1 MQELVSI
8 ESILE
13 WLEKSAQAKEP
24 INPSLY
30 IDACT
35 RLNILVGDE
44 DDKLADLQHEIAVQR
59 QIHIGEGLSVAS
71 ANAWVESLGTYTEM
85 LKQKAKIE
93 RITEAIKI
101 SKLQARLKSDE
112 LHGY

>member
-8 ESILE
+8 ETILE

-44 DDKLADLQHEIAVQR
+44 DDKLAELQQKIAQFKVNLLEK
-59 QIHIGEGLSVAS
+59 GETSAS
-71 ANAWVESLGTYTEM
+71 AKIKSEATDDYMQMCKL
-85 LKQKAKIE
+85 KAKIE